1 MRDPREGEES
11 MKQLKTEMRNLKSMH
26 IDKMTTAEMVAV
38 INAENYNAVR
48 AVEAESDAIARAIDA
63 VSEGLRRGGRLIYM
77 GAGTSGRIGVLDA
90 SECPPT
96 YGVSSDTVIGI
107 MAGGDKCLR
116 QAAENAEDDE
126 FAGVEELKK
135 LNIDIHDTVIGL
147 SVAGGA
153 RYVNSAVSYAKSV
166 GAKTV
171 GITSNADSV
180 LAQIADIA
188 ICPDTGAEVIT
199 GSTRMKAG
207 TAQKLILNTIST
219 CAMVKCG
226 YVYENLMINLRP
238 TNIKL
243 TERMVGIVMSITGC
257 DDATARAALDATGWR
272 IPEAVEY
279 LK

>member
-1 MRDPREGEES
+1 
-11 MKQLKTEMRNLKSMH
+11 MKQLKTEMRNPKTTH
-26 IDKMTTAEMVAV
+26 IDRMSTAEMVAV
-38 INAENYNAVR
+38 INEENYNAAR
-48 AVEAESDAIARAIDA
+48 AVEAVADAVARAIDI
-63 VSEGLRRGGRLIYM
+63 VTDGLQHGGRLIYM

-96 YGVSSDTVIGI
+96 YGVPNDMVIGI

-126 FAGVEELKK
+126 NAGVEELKK
-135 LNIDIHDTVIGL
+135 LEIGARDTVVGL

-153 RYVNSAVSYAKSV
+153 RYVNRALEYAKNV

-171 GITSNADSV
+171 GITSNADSE

-226 YVYENLMINLRP
+226 YVYENLMVNLRP

-243 TERMVGIVMSITGC
+243 TERMVGIVMSITG
-257 DDATARAALDATGWR
+257 ASYEASRAALDAADWR
-272 IPEAVEY
+272 IPAAVEH
-279 LK
+279 LKG